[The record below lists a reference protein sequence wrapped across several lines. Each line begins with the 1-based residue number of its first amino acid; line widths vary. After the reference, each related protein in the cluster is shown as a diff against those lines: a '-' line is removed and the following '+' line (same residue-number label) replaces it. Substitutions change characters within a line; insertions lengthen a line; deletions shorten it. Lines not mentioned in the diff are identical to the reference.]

1 VQVRCTC
8 DTGGP
13 RAVRSPPASEEDT
26 ARAVPKAVTHREV
39 RPRRE
44 LSIKPHDTPRAQ
56 VYSWSSASQM
66 RLVVPPGLRFRLRA
80 APRRGAGAAG
90 LRKAG
95 EEAVEVE
102 AAEVEVAGA
111 AGLRTGTM

>member
-1 VQVRCTC
+1 MA
-8 DTGGP
+8 G
-13 RAVRSPPASEEDT
+13 SEEAVAVELVGVAEMEAVVSAAEET
-26 ARAVPKAVTHREV
+26 A
-39 RPRRE
+39 
-44 LSIKPHDTPRAQ
+44 
-56 VYSWSSASQM
+56 
-66 RLVVPPGLRFRLRA
+66 A
-80 APRRGAGAAG
+80 AGGAAVEMAVAGGTVEAMRMSGG